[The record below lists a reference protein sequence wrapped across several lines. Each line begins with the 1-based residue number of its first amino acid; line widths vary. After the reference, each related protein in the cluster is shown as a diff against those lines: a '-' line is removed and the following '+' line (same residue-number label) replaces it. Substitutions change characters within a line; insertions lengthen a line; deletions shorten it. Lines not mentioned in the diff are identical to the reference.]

1 MLFDKNVTCFLIASA
16 YLAAFFIT
24 IFKINHQAE
33 RTKFKLSFQAKYHG
47 YLIIAFAA
55 IISIAGEVIFFYINS
70 NFFGL
75 ESLLIN
81 SILLLILAII
91 IIKPSFNAKRY
102 VESLNKVIFTF
113 MCRMTI
119 ALTLVLVLVILFN
132 AWPFFKEIPL
142 HKYLLGTYWN
152 PQTAELAG
160 YRQNS
165 FGLLP
170 VLSGTLLVAF
180 ISIIIALPIGLLSA
194 IYLAEFAGSKFKATA
209 KSTIELLAGVP
220 TVVYGYFAAIIVGP
234 KIRQLGEMLGLEM
247 GSESALAAGVVMGI
261 MIMPYI
267 TSLSEDV
274 LTSVPRTI
282 RDGAIAL
289 GLTRS
294 ETVVGLVLPIAAPGI
309 LAATLLA
316 ISRAIG
322 ETMIVAMAAGLSAKM
337 TVNPFDSVTTITVQI
352 VRLLSGDQEYGSITT
367 SSAFALA
374 LTLFLMTL
382 LLNSFAS
389 AMINKY
395 RKKYE

>member
-1 MLFDKNVTCFLIASA
+1 MLFDSSLTFLLIALA
-16 YLAAFFIT
+16 YLLAFFVT
-24 IFKINHQAE
+24 IFKINKQAE
-33 RTKFKLSFQAKYHG
+33 NDK
-47 YLIIAFAA
+47 
-55 IISIAGEVIFFYINS
+55 
-70 NFFGL
+70 
-75 ESLLIN
+75 
-81 SILLLILAII
+81 LILAFQPKYHAYLVII
-91 IIKPSFNAKRY
+91 IALVISVAANIILFYTSPNSSDSKSFLISSILSLATAIFFISPSLAAKRY
-102 VESLNKVIFTF
+102 FEAANKVLFTF
-113 MCRMTI
+113 MCQMTMALTI
-119 ALTLVLVLVILFN
+119 ALILVIFFN
-132 AWPFFKEIPL
+132 AWPFFREIPL
-142 HKYLLGTYWN
+142 HKFLFGTYWN
-152 PQTAELAG
+152 PQTAELAAF
-160 YRQNS
+160 RQDS

-170 VLSGTLLVAF
+170 VLSGTLLVAL
-180 ISIIIALPIGLLSA
+180 ISIVIALPIGLLSA
-194 IYLAEFAGSKFKATA
+194 IYLAEFAGSKLKATA

-234 KIRQLGEMLGLEM
+234 KIRLLGEMLGLEM

-282 RDGAIAL
+282 RDGATAL

-294 ETVVGLVLPIAAPGI
+294 ETVIGLVLPVAAPGI
-309 LAATLLA
+309 FASVLLA
-316 ISRAIG
+316 VSRAIG

-382 LLNSFAS
+382 LLNSLATI
-389 AMINKY
+389 MINKY